1 MFMSQKIIV
10 VGSGVAGLT
19 TAVRL
24 QHDGYDV
31 TIYEQRHQVGGKMGQ
46 IEGNGFKF
54 DLGPTIVM
62 MPHIY
67 KEVLAYTGVNPDD
80 YIQFTPLDPM
90 YRITYPD
97 GEAIDAT
104 TDLEKMTYDFEQRT
118 PGTAQGFLNY
128 LNDTYRKYTVAKDH
142 FIEKSFRRRRDF
154 YNPKT
159 LINALRLRTFDSAH
173 NTISKYI
180 KDDKIQKML
189 SFQTLYIG
197 ISPRKGP
204 SIYTIIPMIET
215 LYGVHYSKGGM
226 YAYAQALERR
236 FKVLGGTL
244 QLNTRVDEIVF
255 EGKVAKGIRVKGQ
268 EILADAVVINA
279 DFPHAMN
286 HLIKD
291 PKIKGKYT
299 EEKINNMAYSCS
311 VFLMY
316 IGLNK
321 KVPALKVHNLYF
333 GGDFD
338 VNLNQI
344 FSGVLPEDPAYYIY
358 SPSQIDAS
366 VAPEGK
372 ENIYVLVPI
381 PELKTSQFTW
391 DEALKE
397 SYKQKIFAKM
407 KTIEGLEDLED
418 HIDFFTTMIP
428 TDFEA
433 DLSAHFGATF
443 GLAPTLGQSN
453 YFRPKNVY
461 PYAKKLYF
469 AGSSVHPGAG
479 VPIAITSGKLV
490 HQEVKKDL

>member
-1 MFMSQKIIV
+1 MKKNVLV

-24 QHDGYDV
+24 QHDGYNV
-31 TIYEQRHQVGGKMGQ
+31 TLYEQRDHVGGKMGQ
-46 IEGNGFKF
+46 IKGNGYTF

-80 YIQFTPLDPM
+80 YIQFQPLDPM

-97 GEAIDAT
+97 GETIDAT

-118 PGTAQGFLNY
+118 PGTAQGFLSY
-128 LNDTYRKYTVAKDH
+128 LNDTYTKYQVAKDH
-142 FIEKSFRRRRDF
+142 FIEKSFRKKTDF

-159 LINALRLRTFDSAH
+159 LWQALKLKTFDSAH
-173 NTISKYI
+173 HTISKYI
-180 KDDKIQKML
+180 KDQKIQNML

-197 ISPRKGP
+197 ISPKKGP

-215 LYGVHYSKGGM
+215 LYGVHYAKGGM
-226 YAYAQALERR
+226 YAYAAALERR
-236 FKVLGGTL
+236 FKELGGKIV
-244 QLNTRVDEIVF
+244 LNTRVDEVLF
-255 EGKVAKGIRVKGQ
+255 ENQVAKGIRIKDQ
-268 EILADAVVINA
+268 TIDADAVVVNA

-286 HLIKD
+286 NLIKD
-291 PKIKGKYT
+291 KKVKGKYT
-299 EEKINNMAYSCS
+299 EEKINNLAYSCS

-316 IGLNK
+316 IGLKK
-321 KVPALKVHNLYF
+321 KVPSLKVHNLYF

-338 VNLNQI
+338 QNLNQI

-358 SPSQIDAS
+358 SPSQIDDS
-366 VAPEGK
+366 VAPEGH
-372 ENIYVLVPI
+372 EAIYVLVPV
-381 PELKTSQFTW
+381 PELKTATFEWT
-391 DEALKE
+391 EEVKE

-407 KTIEGLEDLED
+407 KTLEGLEDMED
-418 HIDFFTTMIP
+418 HIDFFTTMTP
-428 TDFEA
+428 PDFEA
-433 DLSAHFGATF
+433 DLSAQFGATF

-453 YFRPKNVY
+453 YFRPKNVH

-490 HQEVKKDL
+490 HSEIKKDL